1 MIENIDKL
9 PFPDFLL
16 RSNYEAYLEEPGITD
31 EGAPIFSDKCE
42 GKCIFS
48 EKAKKIIT
56 PDGQEIV
63 LIGKVIIKGDLA
75 PKLATISSGKITIEN
90 KKMQIYSCSRPRN
103 PDGSIHHTTLEVM

>member
-16 RSNYEAYLEEPGITD
+16 RSNYKASLEDSGITE
-31 EGAPIFSDKCE
+31 EGAPNLSITCE

-48 EKAKKIIT
+48 EKVKIVIT
-56 PDGQEIV
+56 PDGQEII
-63 LIGKVIIKGDLA
+63 LIGKVVVKGDLA
-75 PKLATISSGKITIEN
+75 PNLATISSGEITIEN
-90 KKMQIYSCSRPRN
+90 KKMKIYSCSRPRN